1 VTEAKLSSS
10 DVAAQTSMPSSEGM
24 RRCSPTTRRAPVK
37 RNSYDDSDSGA
48 DRQPA
53 RRLV

>member
-24 RRCSPTTRRAPVK
+24 RRCSPTTRRAPS
-37 RNSYDDSDSGA
+37 RHRYTLS
-48 DRQPA
+48 A
-53 RRLV
+53 RAKNR